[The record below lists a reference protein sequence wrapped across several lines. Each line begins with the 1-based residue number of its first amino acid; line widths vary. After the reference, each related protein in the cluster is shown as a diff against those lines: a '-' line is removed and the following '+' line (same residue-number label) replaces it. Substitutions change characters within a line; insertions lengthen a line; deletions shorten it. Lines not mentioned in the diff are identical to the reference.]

1 MSNQIDTGKAPT
13 EAALFQKLRRLAQ
26 GSGFDVKTRH
36 GGYMLVN
43 AENNTLIAGDRYQ
56 LDLKDV
62 AKELQKL
69 HVLGYGR

>member
-1 MSNQIDTGKAPT
+1 MSEINV
-13 EAALFQKLRRLAQ
+13 ERRLRKLARD
-26 GSGFDVKTRH
+26 SGFDIRTRD

>member
-1 MSNQIDTGKAPT
+1 MAPDDPYIGVRI
-13 EAALFQKLRRLAQ
+13 A
-26 GSGFDVKTRH
+26 D